1 MTFARNSALSAIAG
15 ICTTFGGFLSSIIAA
30 RLLGVEGMGVFAFSV
45 WLVMVAVMLADVGVP
60 GSLTRYLPELHA
72 RGEYHAAEG
81 LTGLMFRRFLIA
93 LLVVVLGFFSYA
105 AWLVHASGDYGWEIT
120 PANYRIAPLFWTLVG
135 ASCFAQALASCL
147 NGYLKGVQDFAM
159 QARLAIVS
167 MALQLG
173 TTLIGALTLGITGA
187 LLGAIAGSLV
197 PALLVGRIVAT
208 SKTVNA
214 ELRQRATRFAWEAW
228 GSYLVTAFAWSR
240 MEIFFLERSWGSHAV
255 GLFTVGL
262 TMANIAS
269 RGPLLLTGALLPYLS
284 HQQGVGAK
292 QKAHE
297 AYATAMRL
305 VAALIF
311 PACLGIAAIAPALL
325 PALYGQD
332 FTAAVP
338 STIILVSA
346 AAVSAIASVTFT
358 YMFAMERTRF
368 VFTIGCIGAIL
379 CIVSGLTLVPAFGG
393 IAAAS
398 ARASIQTLIAIANVW
413 YVSRRLGCPAPIAS
427 LGRLILA
434 ALLCAVAARLCIDA
448 FPAPLSLFA
457 AIPAGVLVY
466 VAAVRLLRAL
476 PASDLDKLINAA
488 AILPRP
494 SHRMVRALLRLLSP
508 QTRAVSQSPT
518 PG

>member
-15 ICTTFGGFLSSIIAA
+15 VSTTVGGFLSSIVVA

-60 GSLTRYLPELHA
+60 GCLTRYLPELHA
-72 RGEYHAAEG
+72 RGEYRAAEE
-81 LTGLMFRRFLIA
+81 LTGLMLRRFFIA
-93 LLVVVLGFFSYA
+93 LLVVVLGFFVYA
-105 AWLVHASGDYGWEIT
+105 AWLVDSSGGYGWEIT
-120 PANYRIAPLFWTLVG
+120 AANYRVAPLFWTLVG
-135 ASCFAQALASCL
+135 ISCLAQALAACL
-147 NGYLKGVQDFAM
+147 YGYLKGAQDFAM
-159 QARLAIVS
+159 QARLAVAS
-167 MALQLG
+167 MAFQLV
-173 TTLIGALTLGITGA
+173 TTLVGALTLGITGA
-187 LLGAIAGSLV
+187 LLGAIAGSVV
-197 PALLVGRIVAT
+197 PAIFIGRIVAT
-208 SKTVNA
+208 GKTVNA
-214 ELRQRATRFAWEAW
+214 ELRRRATRFAWESW

-284 HQQGVGAK
+284 HQQGVGDK

-305 VAALIF
+305 IASLVF
-311 PACLGIAAIAPALL
+311 PACLGAAAIAPALM

-332 FTAAVP
+332 FAASVP
-338 STIILVSA
+338 STIVLVSA
-346 AAVSAIASVTFT
+346 AALSAIASVTFT

-368 VFTIGCIGAIL
+368 VFAIGCIGAVL
-379 CIVSGLTLVPAFGG
+379 CIVSGLTLVPAFGA

-398 ARASIQTLIAIANVW
+398 ARAAIQALVAAASVW
-413 YVSRRLGCPAPIAS
+413 YVSRRLECPAPIAS
-427 LGRLILA
+427 LGRLMLA
-434 ALLCAVAARLCIDA
+434 ALLCAAAARLCIDA
-448 FPAPLSLFA
+448 LPAPLSLFA
-457 AIPAGVLVY
+457 AIPAGALSY

-476 PASDLDKLINAA
+476 PANDLDRLINAV

-494 SHRMVRALLRLLSP
+494 SHRMVRALIRLLSP